1 MSTGPAAE
9 CVPWEFPE
17 ALSCLSWSPLC
28 SVYISLSSPLVMGTE
43 LAALTEPSTG
53 LPIAAALGRLLPG
66 LTMPVAQA
74 GRGPAGSL
82 GLVEQLYASLHVGM
96 EGVASAQAT
105 AAALWDGREILAR

>member
-1 MSTGPAAE
+1 
-9 CVPWEFPE
+9 
-17 ALSCLSWSPLC
+17 
-28 SVYISLSSPLVMGTE
+28 MGTE